1 MLRDLLCVVNADD
14 KESPALIQA
23 LALNSGYGISPAFI
37 AAAPGAPHVSNAFGL
52 GVVQDLVG
60 AANESAATL
69 TRQIENKILSAAKV
83 QGFEPVVRKEVSS
96 LAEIATSIEQSA
108 RCHDLTLMDRPDDFL
123 DPVAGIFETVLFG
136 SGRPVMLATPAKNPV
151 QLFRTAALAWDGS
164 GNAARAL
171 ASATALFPD
180 LEQIFVLTVV
190 GEKDLS
196 NLVPGAEIA
205 AHIRRHGIEVTVAC
219 VDASETKG
227 HAGVAIQEYASRKN
241 ADLLVMGGYR
251 HSRLREFVLGG
262 VTEYLTQTTVV
273 PLLLAH

>member
-1 MLRDLLCVVNADD
+1 MLKDLLCVINANDD
-14 KESPALIQA
+14 RSAALTQA
-23 LALNSGYGISPAFI
+23 LALNSGYGISPTFI
-37 AAAPGAPHVSNAFGL
+37 AAAPGAPHVSNALGSGMVQGL
-52 GVVQDLVG
+52 IG
-60 AANESAATL
+60 AVNEKAATS
-69 TRQIENKILSAAKV
+69 TDQIENRILTAAKV

-96 LAEIATSIEQSA
+96 LAEITASIEQTA
-108 RCHDLTLMDRPDDFL
+108 RCHDLTLMDRPNDFL

-136 SGRPVMLATPAKNPV
+136 SGRPIMLAAPAKNPV
-151 QLFRTAALAWDGS
+151 GSFRTAVLAWDGS
-164 GNAARAL
+164 ANAARAL
-171 ASATALFPD
+171 ASAIALFPD

-251 HSRLREFVLGG
+251 HSRLREFILGG